1 MTTDIIPRTPR
12 RFRPRRRRKAA
23 LPIQLGIVAVA
34 AAAIGLFAIA
44 ESAGLLGRDAS
55 PEGGLLHR
63 RQLDSASGDDSLRWP
78 NWFSKDEMRSG
89 GFLLNGMIMLY
100 MFAGLAIVCD
110 DYFVASLDEICV
122 RLDISDDVAG
132 ATFMAAGGS
141 APEFFTSLIGVFFVE
156 SDVGFGTIVGSA
168 SFNVL
173 FVIGLC
179 AYFSGYDI
187 LPLTWYP
194 LARDS
199 SYYLV
204 ALATLLGVTND
215 KLVSWYDAMA
225 LVLLYVGYVGIMFF
239 DPQIRRWAMK
249 NLDRSQVS
257 DAPNRVTPVTS
268 TEMEKGNSSVGEPSK
283 QESTTSAGD
292 EDEPDDSW
300 PEWPDNTK
308 ERIIFI
314 INAPLNFAFAAT
326 IPNCAV
332 ENKKKYFMVTFWFSV
347 GWIGLLSYVMVLMAE
362 DLGNTVGLE
371 DEAMGVT
378 ILAMGTSIPDAVSS
392 LLVAREGH
400 GDMALSSSI
409 GSNVFDVTFG
419 LPVPWL
425 IKTAIID
432 SGDDIK
438 INANG
443 MGIQVGTLMG
453 MVVIVVLSVH
463 LYGWKISKPLGLLYF
478 LLYFVF
484 VTIALCCTQCVFP
497 VC

>member
-1 MTTDIIPRTPR
+1 MTNIVPATPR
-12 RFRPRRRRKAA
+12 RYRRPRRRKDA
-23 LPIQLGIVAVA
+23 LPIQLSLISFVAALVAVVAVA
-34 AAAIGLFAIA
+34 Q
-44 ESAGLLGRDAS
+44 SAGFLDSDGELGA
-55 PEGGLLHR
+55 EGHLSR
-63 RQLDSASGDDSLRWP
+63 RQLDSGSGSELRWK
-78 NWFSKDEMRSG
+78 NWFTKDQMKKG
-89 GFLLNGMIMLY
+89 GFFVNGGLMLY

-110 DYFVASLDEICV
+110 DYFVAALEEICLK
-122 RLDISDDVAG
+122 LDISDDVAG

-204 ALATLLGVTND
+204 SLATLAAVTND
-215 KLVSWYDAMA
+215 KRVSWYDAMA
-225 LVLLYVGYVGIMFF
+225 LALLYVGYVTIMFF
-239 DPQIRRWAMK
+239 DPQIRRWCMK
-249 NLDRSQVS
+249 NLDRSQAA

-268 TEMEKGNSSVGEPSK
+268 TEMEKGNSSVGEATK

-292 EDEPDDSW
+292 DDDEPDGSF
-300 PEWPDNTK
+300 PEFPDDLKGKITW
-308 ERIIFI
+308 I
-314 INAPLNFAFAAT
+314 INFPLNFAFWLT

-332 ENKKKYFMVTFWFSV
+332 ESKKKFFMVTFSLSV
-347 GWIGLLSYVMVLMAE
+347 AWIGGLSYVMVLMAE
-362 DLGNTVGLE
+362 DLGDMVGLE

-425 IKTAIID
+425 IKTAMID
-432 SGDDIK
+432 PGDDIV

-453 MVVIVVLSVH
+453 MVALVVLSVH
-463 LYGWKISKPLGLLYF
+463 LYGWKISKPLGMLYF
-478 LLYFVF
+478 ALYFVF
-484 VTIALCCTQCVFP
+484 MTIALCCTQCVFP